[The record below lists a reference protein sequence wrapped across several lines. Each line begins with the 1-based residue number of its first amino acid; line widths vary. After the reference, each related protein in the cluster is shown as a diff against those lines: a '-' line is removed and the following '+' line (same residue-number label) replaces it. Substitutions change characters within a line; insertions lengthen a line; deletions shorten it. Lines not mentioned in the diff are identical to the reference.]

1 MPALFT
7 FSAPRFSAALL
18 PMGRFAN
25 AILPSPCGSTHP
37 AQESDALSPDLP
49 FRSVQDSLVEMT
61 EIVLPEDT
69 NPRGTIFG
77 GRVLA
82 LIDKCAAVTAM
93 RHSRSEVVTVSLD
106 SVEFRSNVRVGNI
119 LVLHSRLNAAFASS
133 MEVEVEVHSEDPF
146 TGQRKLTTRAF
157 VTMVALDEN
166 ARPAPVPTLSLSTDD
181 ERDRAAQAAERR
193 TTRLSRRVH

>member
-1 MPALFT
+1 M
-7 FSAPRFSAALL
+7 SS
-18 PMGRFAN
+18 
-25 AILPSPCGSTHP
+25 
-37 AQESDALSPDLP
+37 DLP
-49 FRSVQDSLVEMT
+49 LRSVQDSLVEMT

-82 LIDKCAAVTAM
+82 LIDKCAAVSAM
-93 RHSRSEVVTVSLD
+93 RHSRSEVVTVSMD

-119 LVLHSRLNAAFASS
+119 LVLHSRLNAVFASS
-133 MEVEVEVHSEDPF
+133 MEVEVEVHSEEPF

-181 ERDRAAQAAERR
+181 ERDRAAQAALRR
-193 TTRLSRRVH
+193 ATRLSRRTF